1 MPPSRGLWDG
11 VLPGWGATGMGS
23 LRWNATR
30 MGCHRDGLPVGQSSH
45 GERAASETGCHQDG
59 LPWGQGCHCHCGRC
73 QDGAGVGYSF
83 PCTSPVARRESEPNL
98 VCPSPGTE
106 MRSTS
111 PHGQGAPQHRRVPW
125 EDGPTAP
132 RTLWGELWDFFAG
145 SHPPCSPVLR
155 PECCRSA
162 ATKLVEQLCG

>member
-1 MPPSRGLWDG
+1 
-11 VLPGWGATGMGS
+11 MGS

-45 GERAASETGCHQDG
+45 GERAASETGYHQDG

-98 VCPSPGTE
+98 MCPSPGIE
-106 MRSTS
+106 MQSTG

-125 EDGPTAP
+125 EDPRPHVRFGVSCGTSLQVPTPRAAP
-132 RTLWGELWDFFAG
+132 CCVLSAAGAPPPNWLSSSAGELCCFERL
-145 SHPPCSPVLR
+145 PNTCCSQSSP
-155 PECCRSA
+155 
-162 ATKLVEQLCG
+162 G